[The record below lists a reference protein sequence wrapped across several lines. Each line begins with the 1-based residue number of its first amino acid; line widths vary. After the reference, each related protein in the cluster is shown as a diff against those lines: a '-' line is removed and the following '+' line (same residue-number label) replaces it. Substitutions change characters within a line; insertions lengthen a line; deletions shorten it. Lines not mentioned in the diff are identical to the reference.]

1 MRRLSAVT
9 LTLFTLALAPTSVGA
24 QQQANPIDVII
35 DAFNAPEGQE
45 FTARFLD
52 QPTPGTSTV
61 TDPPGDF
68 VHSSGQTPGFTPDH
82 IDIVNTWTL
91 NLDPG
96 PIDLF
101 TATDQSQF
109 WAPTG
114 SFHVEPPG
122 YEPLDTFTG
131 DEVHDGSQYQDG
143 AILFGFT
150 LAATP
155 PVKVEGRCEYVVWVH
170 DLSRG
175 PTFVN
180 HPSFPG
186 DPAGDTNIA
195 FGLGID
201 PEGQGLSSTFALE
214 LNSKSGGF
222 SPNLETDVRSFI
234 TPNYVG
240 VTVPRNQIDEL
251 AGVNFYTFCA
261 EEGFGFDVED
271 TGADQTGL
279 IEVSFEDLG
288 TLVIEQ
294 QAVATTSTTM
304 ATTTTTE
311 TTGTDEPPPVTTTP
325 EPVLV
330 DDEGFPW
337 WLVMFGGLG
346 AAFVGYWLFVAKDG
360 PGPGQ

>member
-1 MRRLSAVT
+1 MRRLSAVSLALFT
-9 LTLFTLALAPTSVGA
+9 LTLAATSAGA
-24 QQQANPIDVII
+24 QQPVNPIDVII

-45 FTARFLD
+45 FTARFVK
-52 QPTPGTSTV
+52 QPTPGRSIV

-68 VHSSGQTPGFTPDH
+68 VHSSGQTPGFTPDY
-82 IDIVNTWTL
+82 IDIVNTWAL
-91 NLDPG
+91 NFDPG

-109 WAPTG
+109 WAATG
-114 SFHVEPPG
+114 SFHVEPPN
-122 YEPLDTFTG
+122 YDPFDTFTG

-155 PVKVEGRCEYVVWVH
+155 PVMVKGRCEYVVWVH

-180 HPSFPG
+180 HSSFPD
-186 DPAGDTNIA
+186 DPAGGTNIA

-201 PEGQGLSSTFALE
+201 PEGKGLSSTFALE
-214 LNSKSGGF
+214 LNCKSGGF

-240 VTVPRNQIDEL
+240 VTIPRNQIGEL
-251 AGVNFYTFCA
+251 AGVNFYSFCA
-261 EEGFGFDVED
+261 EEGFGFDVDE
-271 TGADQTGL
+271 TGADQTSL
-279 IEVSFEDLG
+279 IEMSFEDLG

-294 QAVATTSTTM
+294 QAVATTTTTM
-304 ATTTTTE
+304 ATTTTT
-311 TTGTDEPPPVTTTP
+311 TTEVTGADEPPPVATTP

-330 DDEGFPW
+330 DDGGFPW
-337 WLVMFGGLG
+337 WIVMLGGLG
-346 AAFVGYWLFVAKDG
+346 AVFVGYRVFVTKGDSN
-360 PGPGQ
+360 

>member
-9 LTLFTLALAPTSVGA
+9 LTLLTLALTATSVGA
-24 QQQANPIDVII
+24 QQQVNPIDVII

-45 FTARFLD
+45 FAARFVKL
-52 QPTPGTSTV
+52 PTQGRSIV

-82 IDIVNTWTL
+82 IDIVNTWAL
-91 NLDPG
+91 NFDPG

-109 WAPTG
+109 WAATR
-114 SFHVEPPG
+114 SFQVEPPN
-122 YEPLDTFTG
+122 YEPFDTFTG

-155 PVKVEGRCEYVVWVH
+155 PVKVKGRCEYVVWVH

-180 HPSFPG
+180 HSSFPD
-186 DPAGDTNIA
+186 DPAGGTNIA

-240 VTVPRNQIDEL
+240 VTVPRNQIGEL
-251 AGVNFYTFCA
+251 AGVNFYSFCV
-261 EEGFGFDVED
+261 EEGFGFDVDD

-279 IEVSFEDLG
+279 LEVSFEDLG

-294 QAVATTSTTM
+294 QAVATTTTTM
-304 ATTTTTE
+304 ATTTTT
-311 TTGTDEPPPVTTTP
+311 TTEVTGAEPPPVTTTP

-330 DDEGFPW
+330 DDGGFPW
-337 WLVMFGGLG
+337 WLAMLGGMG
-346 AAFVGYWLFVAKDG
+346 AVILSYWLFVTKGDSN
-360 PGPGQ
+360 